1 MANVVVSTDW
11 VAERLDKPGIKII
24 EVSMD
29 EGAYASG
36 HIPDALAIDWKR
48 ELIPNEDESSG
59 DVIDPHSFTSLARRL
74 GLLPGDS
81 LVFYGD
87 QGGRHAARA
96 LWTFQYYRHPGD
108 RHAGGLHWMDGGR
121 EKWAREG
128 RPLTMET
135 TPVIIT
141 DYPVPADRDES
152 LRVTKD
158 EIASSLG
165 DASMTVLDVRTQD
178 EYAGQD
184 VRAARGGH
192 IPGATHIFWEDALSE
207 SSELRSTEELKRLYA
222 SVPRDRPVA
231 VHCQLGVRAA
241 HTWLVLRHV
250 LGYENAR
257 NYDGSWQEWGNDP
270 DTAIE
275 K

>member
-1 MANVVVSTDW
+1 MSHVVVSTEW
-11 VAERLDKPGIKII
+11 VAERLETAGLRII
-24 EVSMD
+24 EASMD
-29 EGAYASG
+29 GGTYASG
-36 HIPDALAIDWKR
+36 HIPDALNIDWKR

-59 DVIDPHSFTSLARRL
+59 DVIDAHRFASLARRL
-74 GLLPGDS
+74 GLLPNDT

-96 LWTFQYYRHPGD
+96 LWTFEYYRHPGL
-108 RHAGGLHWMDGGR
+108 LHWMDGGR
-121 EKWAREG
+121 EQWAREG
-128 RPLTMET
+128 RPLTTEQ
-135 TPVIIT
+135 TPTIIT
-141 DYPVPADRDES
+141 DYPVPTSSDDS
-152 LRVTKD
+152 LRATKD
-158 EIASSLG
+158 EIASGLG
-165 DASMTVLDVRTQD
+165 DRSMTVLDVRTQD
-178 EYAGQD
+178 EYDGKD

-192 IPGATHIFWEDALSE
+192 IPGATHILWEDALE
-207 SSELRSTEELKRLYA
+207 SGKELRSTDEIRDLYA
-222 SVPRDRPVA
+222 SIPRDKPVA

-250 LGYENAR
+250 LGYEDVR